1 MPHHFLYLKNAYH
14 ILITKPSLPHL
25 YLYYIQKLARNLR
38 AISPKLAR
46 ATVKNDR
53 FLFPLLHPGNDKTI
67 ACELYLYYI
76 QKISAQL
83 ARYFPEI
90 SAHNNKERQVPRRG
104 GGGVEW
110 CGDPWVAL
118 VLSPSSHPNK

>member
-14 ILITKPSLPHL
+14 ILIIKPPLP
-25 YLYYIQKLARNLR
+25 
-38 AISPKLAR
+38 
-46 ATVKNDR
+46 R
-53 FLFPLLHPGNDKTI
+53 F
-67 ACELYLYYI
+67 YLYYI

-83 ARYFPEI
+83 ARYFPKI
-90 SAHNNKERQVPRRG
+90 TAHNSKERQVPRRG

-118 VLSPSSHPNK
+118 VLSP